1 MVRKYK
7 SIYKDYGGNNMGSVK
22 KLGRRLLTLLV
33 SLSMLL
39 GTCPT
44 VLANNAVPA
53 ETEDEIYIIP
63 NCGFEEEDMD
73 MWLCDN
79 DFGGTDTSTLTMER
93 TTEKALSGSYSLKV
107 TQSGYNNG
115 RIMLKTLSDFAPV
128 NVGEEYTISINVLN
142 QLDDTGVIRI
152 DVKELNESGTTIEV
166 DAGKKSL
173 MWDKTAGD
181 WNSSDWV
188 TKLVDYTVTNEDA
201 KYLQI
206 EYLFKGNGTCYLD
219 DLNISKKPTILY
231 VGGDGASDENDGT
244 EGEPLATLE
253 AAIEAA
259 AATDDATIT
268 LLGDCN
274 LPSSGYDVAITYDLN
289 GHTLTA
295 KTFAGYSAQVK
306 DSSAG
311 EGLLEVAKD
320 SLILSSNEY
329 IPVWD
334 AEKNGYRFSS
344 ITISD
349 IDYASDDALVF
360 AMRPAFASTDI
371 EKLVA
376 AGAEIGE
383 VCVGVRITWPGSTEP
398 YDLPLSND
406 WLKTM
411 YGGNTAKGVKLTIS
425 GGKTIT
431 EFTATTIVWSTQCP
445 NVVIAGKTTHTY
457 PATVAE

>member
-93 TTEKALSGSYSLKV
+93 TQGKAFSGSYSLKV
-107 TQSGYNNG
+107 TQSGSSNG
-115 RIMLKTLSDFAPV
+115 RIMLKYEKDLVPV
-128 NVGEEYTISINVLN
+128 TYGQTYTISMKALN
-142 QLDDTGVIRI
+142 QISNGAVRI
-152 DVKELNESGTTIEV
+152 DVWEMNESKNRIHNSTTYP
-166 DAGKKSL
+166 GKKMVEYKQTS
-173 MWDKTAGD
+173 D
-181 WNSSDWV
+181 DWV
-188 TKLVDYTVTNEDA
+188 TLSGNYTVTDEDT
-201 KYLQI
+201 KYLEI

-231 VGGDGASDENDGT
+231 VGGDGASDENAGT

-253 AAIEAA
+253 AAIK

-268 LLGDCN
+268 TITLLDDCA
-274 LPSSGYDVAITYDLN
+274 LPINGYDEPITYDLN
-289 GHTLTA
+289 GHTLTGDA
-295 KTFAGYSAQVK
+295 FTGYSAQVK

-311 EGLLEVAKD
+311 KGLLKVAKGN
-320 SLILSSNEY
+320 LILSINEY
-329 IPVWD
+329 MPVWD
-334 AEKNGYRFSS
+334 DKNGGYRFSS

-349 IDYASDDALVF
+349 IEYTSTDALVF